1 MGDGWYRAYY
11 QKNTSL
17 YENLSK
23 SLEDL
28 APWQLE
34 LEGGNHFL
42 HWGMSTMALLMAGGE
57 AQIICLLEMVPML
70 ALVIYLSGVT
80 RKATHL
86 SALPSLERYAPSARI
101 LPRRPHQWN
110 GAQLT
115 LYWFY

>member
-1 MGDGWYRAYY
+1 MALGKRDGWYRAYY

-17 YENLSK
+17 YENLAK

-34 LEGGNHFL
+34 IEVGNHFL

-70 ALVIYLSGVT
+70 ALVVYFFRCDEKVYAIIS
-80 RKATHL
+80 
-86 SALPSLERYAPSARI
+86 SAFV
-101 LPRRPHQWN
+101 
-110 GAQLT
+110 GALC
-115 LYWFY
+115 YFGAYP